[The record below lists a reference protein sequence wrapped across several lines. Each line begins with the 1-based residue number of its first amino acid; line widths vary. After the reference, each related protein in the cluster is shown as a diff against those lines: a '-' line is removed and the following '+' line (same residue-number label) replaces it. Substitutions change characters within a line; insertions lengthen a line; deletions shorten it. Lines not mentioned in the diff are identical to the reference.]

1 VVTITFPMRLGRQSH
16 LIGLHPRRVLAA
28 ALLCVGQLGP
38 CAEIQDHQADAALP
52 TVRDLIEVRT
62 LGDLAVSPDG
72 KQLAFRVIEPS
83 IANDKITAQWY
94 MVPLS
99 GGPPIALGQ
108 ASSPEFV
115 PLYDL
120 VEDSTA
126 LWAADS
132 RSILARQTLGGAVQ
146 IHQLGIDGADRQ
158 ITHDSADV
166 AAFDLDPISGD
177 LKYTVRNSREQITR
191 DQREEEI
198 KGIRI
203 DQSVSTEGLRLSRN
217 YQIGDRWTTI
227 RWVKP
232 GFAGEAFAGPE
243 RERRA
248 PLSEPVARSTP
259 SQFLIDTSIASDLT
273 RSLQL
278 QRNGISISLHM
289 LRPAG
294 RFFAGDIMQIVA
306 QLPDGS
312 VKKCDL
318 TICQGN
324 EGSLKAA
331 AVAPDAGEVLIIRE
345 DDYSARSK
353 IYAWNPLNGKSRLV
367 LDPRGTLD
375 GGSSYTGR
383 SCLGSAGGLICA
395 FSAATIAPRLVLI
408 STRTGKMTTLVK
420 PNRDFA
426 YHEFSTVE
434 YLEWRDKFGRRST
447 GVLALP
453 AKRKGSLPLV
463 ITTYRCRGL
472 LRGSQS
478 TLAPEYPLVASGFAT
493 LCVNNNNASALA
505 PEVEHGT
512 EPLLAHR
519 ATLESYRAIIEH
531 LAAQKII
538 DPTRVGIAGHS
549 YSANVVAYGISHS
562 DLFSA
567 AVIGGGITIDPLTY
581 VLSQPTVPSWRSTV
595 LDFLAL
601 PTPDRDPQGQWT
613 KYSPSASARKIRAP
627 LLIES
632 PESEYLDSLQLFAAV
647 QHAGGTSDMF
657 VFPGQAHMAGR
668 SPAQQYWRALRAVDW
683 FTFWLRGDRDN
694 SPGLHNDLI
703 HWDALRRARN
713 QAAGTG

>member
-1 VVTITFPMRLGRQSH
+1 MHS
-16 LIGLHPRRVLAA
+16 RRALAA
-28 ALLCVGQLGP
+28 ALLCVGQWGS
-38 CAEIQDHQADAALP
+38 CAGLQDHQADPALP
-52 TVRDLIEVRT
+52 TVSDLIEVRT
-62 LGDLAVSPDG
+62 LGDLALSPDE
-72 KQLAFRVIEPS
+72 QQVAYRLIEPS
-83 IANDKITAQWY
+83 IADDRITAQWY
-94 MVPLS
+94 RVPLS
-99 GGPPIALGQ
+99 GGTPMALGRP
-108 ASSPEFV
+108 SSPDFV

-120 VEDSTA
+120 VEDSAA

-132 RSILARQTLGGAVQ
+132 RSILARQTFGGAVQ
-146 IHQLGIDGADRQ
+146 IHQLGLDGADRQ
-158 ITHDSADV
+158 ITDDSADV
-166 AAFDLDPISGD
+166 AAFDIDPISGD
-177 LKYTVRNSREQITR
+177 LTYAVRNSREQIAR
-191 DQREEEI
+191 DQREEET

-243 RERRA
+243 REERA
-248 PLSEPVARSTP
+248 HPSQHVARSAP
-259 SQFLIDTSIASDLT
+259 SPFLLDTSIAADLT
-273 RSLQL
+273 RSLPFH
-278 QRNGISISLHM
+278 RNGISVSLRM

-306 QLPDGS
+306 HLPDGS
-312 VKKCDL
+312 VTKCDL
-318 TICQGN
+318 AICQGN
-324 EGSLKAA
+324 QGSLKAV
-331 AVAPDAGEVLIIRE
+331 AVAPDRGDVLIIRE
-345 DDYSARSK
+345 DDYAARSK

-367 LDPRGTLD
+367 LDPRGSLD
-375 GGSSYTGR
+375 GGASYTGR
-383 SCLGSAGGLICA
+383 SCLGSARGLICA

-426 YHEFSTVE
+426 YRAVSTVD
-434 YLEWRDKFGRRST
+434 YLAWRDKSGQRST

-453 AKRKGSLPLV
+453 KRRKGPVPLV

-478 TLAPEYPLVASGFAT
+478 TLAPEYPLVAGGFAA
-493 LCVNNNNASALA
+493 LCVNNNNANALA

-519 ATLESYRAIIEH
+519 ATLESYRAIIEQ
-531 LAAQKII
+531 LAARKII

-549 YSANVVAYGISHS
+549 YSANVVAYGVSHS
-562 DLFSA
+562 DLFAA

-601 PTPDRDPQGQWT
+601 PAPDRDPHGQWS
-613 KYSPSASARKIRAP
+613 KYAPSASAGTIRAP

-657 VFPGQAHMAGR
+657 VFPSQAHMAGR

-683 FTFWLRGDRDN
+683 FRFWLGGDRDN
-694 SPGLHNDLI
+694 ALGLHDDLT
-703 HWDALRRARN
+703 HWDTLRRARD
-713 QAAGTG
+713 QAAGSATG